1 MGTSKSVEKHYRFQP
16 SVIDVLKNR
25 DKDMY
30 PNETEFVQDAVK
42 YFAFS
47 QKIEGIE
54 KRLDFLY
61 QHLKLD
67 TDRRTAE
74 DKNLG
79 GEPFAVGDLDLR
91 L

>member
-1 MGTSKSVEKHYRFQP
+1 MSEKTVRKNYKFDPAAVMAVE
-16 SVIDVLKNR
+16 NR
-25 DKDMY
+25 DKSLY
-30 PNETEFVQDAVK
+30 PVEADFVRDAVK
-42 YFAFS
+42 HFAAI
-47 QKIEGIE
+47 QKIESME

-67 TDRRTAE
+67 ADRRTAE